1 MFQGRY
7 GHDRLNRTLFIAA
20 LALSVLSLLFSLL
33 GVPVVSTAASVLSWV
48 LLLAGVLRMF
58 SRNFYARQQ
67 ELTRYMRIE
76 NDVVLWWR
84 RNFKSTDGGF
94 RSRANNVRSFSRER
108 RRFKYLV
115 CPHCAQKLRVPRG
128 KGKLRVTCTKCG
140 YKFEAKS

>member
-7 GHDRLNRTLFIAA
+7 GNDRLNRTLFIVAIAA
-20 LALSVLSLLFSLL
+20 SVLSLLFTVL
-33 GVPVVSTAASVLSWV
+33 GVNVVPTVFSVLSWA
-48 LLLAGVLRMF
+48 LLLAALWRMF

-67 ELTRYMRIE
+67 ELAGYMRFE
-76 NDVVLWWR
+76 SSVKQWW
-84 RNFKSTDGGF
+84 KSTFHQNVG
-94 RSRANNVRSFSRER
+94 NVRSFSRER
-108 RRFKYLV
+108 KKFKYLV

>member
-7 GHDRLNRTLFIAA
+7 GNDRLNRTLFIAA
-20 LALSVLSLLFSLL
+20 IAASALSLLFSVLRVIV
-33 GVPVVSTAASVLSWV
+33 VPTVFSVLSWA
-48 LLLAGVLRMF
+48 LLLAALWRMF

-67 ELTRYMRIE
+67 ELSVYMRLE
-76 NDVVLWWR
+76 NSVVNWWKS
-84 RNFKSTDGGF
+84 NF
-94 RSRANNVRSFSRER
+94 RQRAGNVRSFSRER
-108 RRFKYLV
+108 RKFKYLV

>member
-7 GHDRLNRTLFIAA
+7 GNDRLNRTLFIAA
-20 LALSVLSLLFSLL
+20 IAASALSLLFSVLRVIV
-33 GVPVVSTAASVLSWV
+33 VPTVFSVLSWA
-48 LLLAGVLRMF
+48 LLLAAQWRMF

-67 ELTRYMRIE
+67 ELSVYMRLE
-76 NDVVLWWR
+76 NSVLNWWKS
-84 RNFKSTDGGF
+84 NF
-94 RSRANNVRSFSRER
+94 RQRAGNVRSFSRER
-108 RRFKYLV
+108 RKFKYLV

>member
-7 GHDRLNRTLFIAA
+7 GNDKLNRTLFIGA
-20 LALSVLSLLFSLL
+20 LLFSVLSLLMNLL
-33 GVPVVSTAASVLSWV
+33 KVPAVSTVVSVLSWAF
-48 LLLAGVLRMF
+48 LLVGVVRMF

-67 ELTRYMRIE
+67 ELAWYMRVE
-76 NDVVLWWR
+76 NKVTGWWR
-84 RNFKSTDGGF
+84 RTFKKQAG
-94 RSRANNVRSFSRER
+94 NVRSFTNER
-108 RRFKYLV
+108 RKYKHLA